1 MGCLFAIFA
10 GCFPRLGTLIIW
22 LARPQLFSDAF
33 GGSWFWP
40 ILGIIFLPF
49 TTLMYVLLWASA
61 RGISGFD
68 WFWLILAVFLDI
80 SHWAA
85 SSRSAYE
92 NRDSI
97 PVYSSRMTA

>member
-40 ILGIIFLPF
+40 VLGIIFLPF
-49 TTLMYVLLWASA
+49 TTLMYVLLWAGGTN
-61 RGISGFD
+61 GITGFE
-68 WFWLILAVFLDI
+68 WFWLVLAVFLDL

-85 SSRSAYE
+85 SSRATYD
-92 NRDSI
+92 NRASI
-97 PVYSSRMTA
+97 PGYTGD